1 MEDDEYTFE
10 DLVAGGKSNQ
20 LDYTFEDLEKGSTK
34 EETDYTFEDLV
45 AGSKEPQKE
54 SPEIDANLGG
64 QFVHGLETGFL
75 RGDQADALKDVQ
87 TFQNLKPYLDILK
100 DVDAETQAFTDA
112 GFPEGYLNLTPAQ
125 QSAWQLETHPGGLPP
140 ELDALVKGRM
150 QATMATDVD
159 DPRTKREYVLK
170 QLMDTTN
177 ALNAHAAAGPRIDE
191 EGLRNIMSSRSF
203 WESVKA
209 ISENPKGAL
218 QVSMQSLG
226 EVAPLMVIG
235 SLAMIVSG
243 GTGGVLQEITIG
255 EHINTMFGISE
266 VLEKYGID
274 PNNAEQMAALI
285 DDPKFMQTLMRES
298 QLYGAAHVAVEA
310 PLSYIFGKFVKIP
323 GVNQFDNAWKR
334 IAKSALKTTAAVGT
348 GAITES
354 GGEGFALTAIDQGP
368 DKNPEFWPK
377 TVMEGTGR
385 APMDIVTRV
394 PATVAE
400 VIGPRGRPAP
410 GAPPPPARGEETYP
424 GEVSDLFDR
433 EEAPPVDTAEDLP
446 DPTDAE
452 VGEDATTEADIL
464 NL

>member
-410 GAPPPPARGEETYP
+410 GAPPPPT
-424 GEVSDLFDR
+424 
-433 EEAPPVDTAEDLP
+433 
-446 DPTDAE
+446 
-452 VGEDATTEADIL
+452 
-464 NL
+464 